1 MPRLTQR
8 CAFLP
13 GFLLA
18 MFCVTATMTIRLQRD
33 PRALAPPQPDG
44 IRPLMFAEA
53 RRALEG
59 VEQVG
64 YVHLHDQTNPD
75 FPADGY
81 LYLTQYALA
90 PVLVEDSISH
100 DRVLG
105 LVFSPHKLN
114 EFLARTGMIVRED
127 FGNGLVLLENEG
139 RK

>member
-1 MPRLTQR
+1 M
-8 CAFLP
+8 
-13 GFLLA
+13 LLA
-18 MFCVTATMTIRLQRD
+18 MFCVYAAMTDRLYRD
-33 PRALAPPQPDG
+33 PRELAPPQPDR
-44 IRPLMFAEA
+44 IRLLRFQQA

-64 YVHLHDQTNPD
+64 YVHLHDQTDPD

-90 PVLVEDSISH
+90 PVLIEDSISH
-100 DRVLG
+100 KRVLG
-105 LVFSPHKLN
+105 LVFSPHKLE
-114 EFLARTGMIVRED
+114 EFLARTGMIVLED